1 MINDVFIINKKR
13 LYIYCDRREYS
24 DLINNWI
31 RPYNVSKIKKY
42 DNYLKISNDETVWKI
57 SNKEEIIKGKL
68 KHTDL
73 YTLFYNIISNIVL
86 ESNSIL
92 IHSSVLCYNNIGVL
106 ILGDFNSG
114 KTTLCLEGIKNN
126 LNILSTDQSIISLKN
141 NKLLLIKGSQYMKYE
156 DKELFIDDNNDEI
169 EIKYIINLVGMC
181 DSGNLSF
188 LEITNKDHIVKSL
201 FKRITWHSDIP
212 LFTSPIMLNIDRN
225 KIFSFLSKINI
236 PVYNARGDKESLIN
250 KIKEML

>member
-1 MINDVFIINKKR
+1 MEDMHIHLKDAIYDQLLFNKYVSKCIDMNLSKVVFLDHGNRISPKHKAVLNTKEAI
-13 LYIYCDRREYS
+13 DS
-24 DLINNWI
+24 FSSLINEYRN
-31 RPYNVSKIKKY
+31 N
-42 DNYLKISNDETVWKI
+42 NL
-57 SNKEEIIKGKL
+57 NKLEIIKGIEI
-68 KHTDL
+68 D
-73 YTLFYNIISNIVL
+73 YSN
-86 ESNSIL
+86 
-92 IHSSVLCYNNIGVL
+92 
-106 ILGDFNSG
+106 
-114 KTTLCLEGIKNN
+114 
-126 LNILSTDQSIISLKN
+126 DQSIISIKN

-181 DSGNLSF
+181 DRGNLSF

-236 PVYNARGDKESLIN
+236 PVYNTRGDKESLIN